1 MSLGYESAFGLG
13 RHVAGSN
20 YFHYIRDPWDSMVE
34 YFWDIDVIP
43 EDDSEWLA
51 IDGAP
56 PDLIA
61 VWATN
66 PPPEAFIQNFE
77 AARDE

>member
-1 MSLGYESAFGLG
+1 
-13 RHVAGSN
+13 
-20 YFHYIRDPWDSMVE
+20 MVE